1 MAVRTTIS
9 ERDFP
14 AILSNYDVGGYQSFR
29 TFANGAGQTTL
40 LLETDGG
47 KFVLRYYE
55 NRTQQ
60 HVDFE
65 VQLFAFLRDRRYP
78 VPAILK
84 SRAGEFAGIYR
95 DKPYV
100 LMEFISGEHGWNPN
114 DRFDAKQAASV
125 VETVARLHILTQD
138 YRPQYFFNREAFDA
152 AYCWRQFQRKHQDLT
167 KTEVGRWF
175 KTELDSL
182 VFPANMPR
190 GLCHADLNF
199 GNFLL
204 RENEVVA
211 VLDFDMSF
219 YGPLIYDIASLIYW
233 WAMPPAEGLRV
244 EAARFII
251 SEYEKHRPLN
261 GTERDHI
268 LDALRLLVLLGI
280 SWGDRSEI
288 DSERIKIEQLASI
301 GGNIMEPPTAP

>member
-14 AILSNYDVGGYQSFR
+14 AILSNYDVGGYQNFR

-47 KFVLRYYE
+47 KYVLRYYE
-55 NRTQQ
+55 NRTEQ

-65 VQLFAFLRDRRYP
+65 VQLFAFLRDKRYP

-84 SRAGEFAGIYR
+84 SRTGQFAGTYR
-95 DKPYV
+95 GKPYV
-100 LMEFISGEHGWNPN
+100 LMELISGEHGRNPN
-114 DRFDAKQAASV
+114 DHFDAEQAASV
-125 VETVARLHILTQD
+125 VESVAGLHILTKE
-138 YRPQYFFNREAFDA
+138 YRPQCFLNREAFDA
-152 AYCWRQFQRKHQDLT
+152 AYCWRQFQKKHQDLT
-167 KTEVGRWF
+167 ETEAGLWF
-175 KTELDSL
+175 KAELDSL
-182 VFPANMPR
+182 TFPADMPR

-219 YGPLIYDIASLIYW
+219 YGPLIYDVASLIYW
-233 WAMPPAEGLRV
+233 WAMPPADGLRV
-244 EAARFII
+244 EVARFII
-251 SEYEKHRPLN
+251 AEYGKHRPLSDS
-261 GTERDHI
+261 EKEHLI
-268 LDALRLLVLLGI
+268 DALKLIVLLGI

-288 DSERIKIEQLASI
+288 DRERAKVELLASASRD
-301 GGNIMEPPTAP
+301 IMKPPIVP